1 VAIGEVIV
9 TSRAMPTGLGDQEAA
24 VMRDERRE
32 RIGLLTLALPAL
44 VIVGLLLLAPL
55 AWLLYQ
61 SFVDQQGAWTLA
73 HYARIWDDPGYR
85 ATFLLTFEI
94 SFLVTGLAI
103 LIGFPLS
110 YLLSQL
116 TGMWAAFGLALVI
129 VPFWTSLLVRT
140 YAWLVLLQRM
150 GLINN
155 TLIDLGL
162 ISEPLTLVHN
172 YAGTVVGMLHIML
185 PFMILPLYAA
195 LRAVDANYLRAAANL
210 GASPTRAFW
219 TVFFPLS
226 LPGVI
231 AGSLLVFILSLG
243 FYVTPALLGGGRVM
257 MVSMKIQQNAG
268 IYFDWGAASALGV
281 VLLAVTLAIFWVL
294 SRIIRIERLLG
305 GR

>member
-1 VAIGEVIV
+1 VSAITGVGEQAGVG
-9 TSRAMPTGLGDQEAA
+9 TGNADALR
-24 VMRDERRE
+24 RDELRE
-32 RIGLLTLALPAL
+32 RWGIAGLSLPAL
-44 VIVGLLLLAPL
+44 LLIGVIVFIPVG
-55 AWLLYQ
+55 WLFWL
-61 SFVDQQGAWTLA
+61 SLIEDGALSLA
-73 HYARIWDDPGYR
+73 HYQRLADATHFRIFW
-85 ATFLLTFEI
+85 TTFEI
-94 SFLVTGLAI
+94 SFLVTALA
-103 LIGFPLS
+103 LLLGYPLA
-110 YLLSQL
+110 YLMSQL
-116 TGMWAAFGLALVI
+116 PPRWAGLCMIFVL

-140 YAWLVLLQRM
+140 YAWLVLLQRR
-150 GLINN
+150 GLVNQV
-155 TLIDLGL
+155 LLDLGVV
-162 ISEPLTLVHN
+162 ETPLRLVHN
-172 YAGTVVGMLHIML
+172 YTGTVIGMLHIML

-294 SRIIRIERLLG
+294 SRIIRIERLFG